1 MILGQVTG
9 SVVSTVKD
17 DHFVGHKLLLVEPV
31 SLAGDST
38 GAPFIAIDRV
48 DAGKGDRVLVCYEG
62 GAAAIALKHKVPAQA
77 VIIAVVD
84 DIAIDYPG
92 DPSSVKKKSLD

>member
-17 DHFVGHKLLLVEPV
+17 NNFVGYKLMLVEPIT
-31 SLAGDST
+31 LEGDAS
-38 GAPFIAIDRV
+38 GAPFIAIDQV

-62 GAAAIALKHKVPAQA
+62 GAAAIVLKRKLPAQA
-77 VIIAVVD
+77 VIVAVVD
-84 DIAIDYPG
+84 DINIDYFG
-92 DPSSVKKKSLD
+92 D

>member
-17 DHFVGHKLLLVEPV
+17 ANFIGSKLLLVAPIN
-31 SLAGDST
+31 LDGDATS
-38 GAPFIAIDRV
+38 APFIAIDRV

-77 VIIAVVD
+77 VIVAVVD
-84 DIAIDYPG
+84 HLNVDYLG
-92 DPSSVKKKSLD
+92 D